1 MSKPRQDFLDAF
13 DLWPIGQ
20 GGAFDH
26 DDGKP
31 KLARSIDLGTSAG
44 AAGIAS
50 DQIFDAAPA
59 HQFAVVFKCERAARD
74 DELGL
79 GQRQRTVGCIDES
92 QRIGMLR
99 FGRKGREMLP
109 ADREKDARAFFR
121 QSSDRCIDIGDFNP
135 MVAGCA
141 SPRRALQRNQR
152 NVRRGAGFDRVPAH
166 LGGKR
171 MRRIDHVRDALL
183 ANEIRKSRRAAKAA
197 DPRRQLMT
205 ERDLR
210 APRIGIDR
218 VDLLGHASFS
228 ELVGVACSAQNEGA
242 HV

>member
-74 DELGL
+74 DDFGL
-79 GQRQRTVGCIDES
+79 GQRQRTVGCIDKS
-92 QRIGMLR
+92 QRIGVLR
-99 FGRKGREMLP
+99 LGSEGREMLP
-109 ADREKDARAFFR
+109 ADGEKDARAFFR
-121 QSSDRCIDIGDFNP
+121 QGGDRSVDVGDLDP
-135 MVAGCA
+135 MVAGRA
-141 SPRRALQRNQR
+141 NPRRALQCHERNA
-152 NVRRGAGFDRVPAH
+152 RRGAGLDRVPAH

-183 ANEIRKSRRAAKAA
+183 ANEIRKSRHAAKTA
-197 DPRRQLMT
+197 DPRRQLVT